1 MTKSSEDMALRGED
15 VRATVVGPPP
25 VSQPAAARSYDW
37 PALVSAVLIIAVNVS
52 VITGFRLP
60 FLLPTIGFWFL
71 VIHPAYLLCT
81 TSVWRGTSAAERL
94 GYSVTA
100 TLLILMLSGLALNT
114 FLPFLGI
121 QRPLDP
127 VPVVL
132 LGDAITL
139 ALYLFR
145 RRHPAKVLWRA
156 HIKAIYSVESRL
168 SIGSVICV
176 VLAVLGAN
184 RLNNGAGDRVSLFAE
199 AGMVLVL
206 SLLLLRHR
214 EVREGVTCVI
224 LYLVSL
230 ALLLMT
236 SLRGWYVTG
245 HDIQLE
251 YGVFRLA
258 ETHGRWN
265 IGLFRDAYNACLSIT
280 ILPTEVSR
288 IVQVDNPYVYK
299 FFFQTIFALCPV
311 LVYTIARR
319 YWSRPVA
326 ILATIY
332 FIGFPTFFTDM
343 PFLNRQEIAY
353 LFVCVAILAITNA
366 EWSLRRRRA
375 TLLVAALGVEISH
388 YSTMY
393 IFLATVIIAWAAQ
406 NVGTLRRR
414 LLRRPVDGPKM
425 APRVLITQTV
435 SIGTIIVFAALT
447 FAWGNLA
454 TQTANGAVT
463 AAESAV
469 TGLFESNGVKSNDV
483 AYSILGGNKVSPQA
497 VLNAYSKEAS
507 KLRAGSSASTYVPAS
522 ILARYPIRLAKQPLL
537 PVAGAGLLLAHV
549 GIPVS
554 GFNSV
559 VRLAAAKGEQL
570 FASIGLIM
578 LLAIRPLREKVGRDF
593 IFLCFGSLGTVAI
606 ITVLPNL
613 SVDYGVLRAFQEA
626 LILIAPVLV
635 AGSLTA
641 FSPLGRVW
649 APRVAA
655 VVCIGI
661 FTSTTGLLPQV
672 LGGYPAQLNL
682 DNSGAYY
689 QIYYMHP
696 QEEAA
701 TAWLRDQRG
710 AFADGVQSSF
720 ETRRFSLD
728 VQQPVTDIFPP
739 LVRQSSWAIVGYS
752 TLHTGQAA
760 SPYNG
765 NSLYYAYPFGVLQNS
780 KNLVY
785 NNGGAEIY
793 K

>member
-1 MTKSSEDMALRGED
+1 VTKSSEDMALRGEEA
-15 VRATVVGPPP
+15 RATVVGPQP
-25 VSQPAAARSYDW
+25 VSRPAVARTYDW
-37 PALVSAVLIIAVNVS
+37 PALISAALIIAVNVS

-60 FLLPTIGFWFL
+60 FLLPAIGFWFL
-71 VIHPAYLLCT
+71 LIHPAYLLCT
-81 TSVWRGTSAAERL
+81 TSVWRGSAGAERL

-121 QRPLDP
+121 RRPLDP

-156 HIKAIYSVESRL
+156 QIRAIHPAENRL
-168 SIGSVICV
+168 IIGSVICV

-206 SLLLLRHR
+206 SLLLLRQR

-245 HDIQLE
+245 HDIQQE
-251 YGVFRLA
+251 YGVFQLA
-258 ETHGRWN
+258 ETHGHWN
-265 IGLFRDAYNACLSIT
+265 IGLFRNAYNACLSIT

-288 IVQVDNPYVYK
+288 VVQVDNPYVYK
-299 FFFQTIFALCPV
+299 VFFQALFALCPV

-319 YWSRPVA
+319 YWSRPIA
-326 ILATIY
+326 ILATVY

-353 LFVCVAILAITNA
+353 LFVCVAILAITNV
-366 EWSLRRRRA
+366 EWSLRRRQA
-375 TLLVAALGVEISH
+375 TLLAAALGIELSH

-393 IFLATVIIAWAAQ
+393 IFLATVTIAWVAQ
-406 NVGTLRRR
+406 NAGVLRRR
-414 LLRRPVDGPKM
+414 LLRRPVGQAQMTARSLM
-425 APRVLITQTV
+425 AQTV
-435 SIGTIIVFAALT
+435 SIGTIIVFAALA
-447 FAWGNLA
+447 FAWGDLA

-469 TGLFESNGVKSNDV
+469 TGLFRSNGVKSNDV
-483 AYSILGGNKVSPQA
+483 AYSILGGNTVSPQA

-507 KLRAGSSASTYVPAS
+507 KLRAGSSASTYVPGS
-522 ILARYPIRLAKQPLL
+522 VLARYPIRVVKQPSL
-537 PVAGAGLLLAHV
+537 PVAGAGLLLSHA

-554 GFNSV
+554 AFNSA
-559 VRLAAAKGEQL
+559 VRLTAAKGEQL
-570 FASIGLIM
+570 FASVGLIT
-578 LLAIRPLREKVGRDF
+578 LIAVRPLREKVSRDF
-593 IFLCFGSLGTVAI
+593 IFLCVGSLGTLAI
-606 ITVLPNL
+606 ITILPNL

-655 VVCIGI
+655 AVCIGI

-682 DNSGAYY
+682 NNSGAYY

-701 TAWLRDQRG
+701 TAWLRNQRG
-710 AFADGVQSSF
+710 AFADGVQASY

-752 TLHTGQAA
+752 TLHTSQAT
-760 SPYNG
+760 SMYNG
-765 NSLYYAYPFGVLQNS
+765 NALYYAYPIGILQDS

>member
-1 MTKSSEDMALRGED
+1 VTKSSENMALRGED
-15 VRATVVGPPP
+15 ARATVVGPQP

-37 PALVSAVLIIAVNVS
+37 PALISAALIMAVNVS

-60 FLLPTIGFWFL
+60 FLLPAIGFWFL

-81 TSVWRGTSAAERL
+81 TSVWGGTSVAERL
-94 GYSVTA
+94 GYSVAA

-156 HIKAIYSVESRL
+156 HIKGIYPAESRL
-168 SIGSVICV
+168 IIGSVICV

-206 SLLLLRHR
+206 SLLLLQWR
-214 EVREGVTCVI
+214 EVREGIAGII

-265 IGLFRDAYNACLSIT
+265 IGLFRNSYNACLSIT

-299 FFFQTIFALCPV
+299 FFFQAIFALCPV

-353 LFVCVAILAITNA
+353 LFVCVAILAITNS

-375 TLLVAALGVEISH
+375 TLLVAALGVELSH

-393 IFLATVIIAWAAQ
+393 IFLATVTIAWVAQ
-406 NVGTLRRR
+406 NVDTLRRR
-414 LLRRPVDGPKM
+414 LLRRPMSQDQMTPRSLM
-425 APRVLITQTV
+425 AQTV
-435 SIGTIIVFAALT
+435 SIGIIIAFAVLA
-447 FAWGNLA
+447 FAWSGLA

-469 TGLFESNGVKSNDV
+469 TGLFRSNGVKSNDV
-483 AYSILGGNKVSPQA
+483 AYSILGGSTVSPQA

-507 KLRAGSSASTYVPAS
+507 KLRADSPASTYVPGS
-522 ILARYPIRLAKQPLL
+522 LLARYPIRLIKQPSL
-537 PVAGAGLLLAHV
+537 PVAGAGLLLSDA
-549 GIPVS
+549 GIPVA
-554 GFNSV
+554 GFNSA
-559 VRLAAAKGEQL
+559 VRLAAAKVEQL
-570 FASIGLIM
+570 FASIGLIT
-578 LLAIRPLREKVGRDF
+578 LLVVRSLRRKVSRDF
-593 IFLCFGSLGTVAI
+593 IFLCVGSLGTVAI
-606 ITVLPNL
+606 ITILPNL
-613 SVDYGVLRAFQEA
+613 SVDYGVLRAFQET

-655 VVCIGI
+655 AVCIGI

-682 DNSGAYY
+682 NNSGTYY

-701 TAWLRDQRG
+701 KAWLRGRG
-710 AFADGVQSSF
+710 VFPDAVQASY

-752 TLHTGQAA
+752 TLHTGQAV
-760 SPYNG
+760 SEYNG
-765 NSLYYAYPFGVLQNS
+765 NTLYYEYPLGILQNS